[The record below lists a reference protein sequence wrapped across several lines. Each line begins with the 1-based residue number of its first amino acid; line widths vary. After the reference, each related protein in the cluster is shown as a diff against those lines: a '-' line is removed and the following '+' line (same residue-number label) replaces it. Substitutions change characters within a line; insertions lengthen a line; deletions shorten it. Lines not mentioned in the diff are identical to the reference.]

1 MRASHL
7 NKALSLFGDI
17 VQYFKYLNPQRIDV
31 LENLKIRYTQAI
43 ALNDPFEVFPAII
56 DKDKDWYMRQ
66 FITRIEAEAAEIN
79 FRSPVKKKQYIRAR
93 KKDFPNFYRCYT
105 DEKWLFEQAF
115 SIVMLD
121 ANVQGYLSLSK
132 TEKNILMW
140 SHYAQNH
147 EGFAIGFD
155 ANHSYFDLGVTEVE
169 YSDQRPYLNPL
180 QSEQDASLFY
190 TKSTD
195 WAYEQE
201 IRKSMAFVEH
211 IQLENGNTLLPYP
224 DELPD
229 HTDEVYQKVRLFD
242 YPKGAISSVI
252 FGWKSTGE
260 LRQSV
265 IKSLKEHGLSSVKVM
280 QAVPHPR
287 KYEMVIEEV

>member
-1 MRASHL
+1 M
-7 NKALSLFGDI
+7 
-17 VQYFKYLNPQRIDV
+17 QYFKYLNPQRIDV
-31 LENLKIRYTQAI
+31 LGNLKIRYTQAI

-66 FITRIEAEAAEIN
+66 FIARIEAEAAEID

-132 TEKNILMW
+132 TDKNILMW

-147 EGFAIGFD
+147 EGFVIGFD
-155 ANHSYFDLGVTEVE
+155 ASHSYFDFGMTEVE

-180 QSEQDASLFY
+180 QGKQDASLFY

-201 IRKSMAFVEH
+201 IRKSMAFVER
-211 IQLENGNTLLPYP
+211 IQLENGNTFLPYP

-242 YPKGAISSVI
+242 YPKDAISSII
-252 FGWKSTGE
+252 FGWKSTDE

-265 IKSLKEHGLSSVKVM
+265 IKFLEEHGLSSVKVM
-280 QAVPHPR
+280 QAIPHPR
-287 KYEMVIEEV
+287 KYEMVIKEV